1 MEDRDRA
8 GHDKR
13 IAFFERMIMEDRDI
27 ANTIWMKMKGIPIP
41 DSYTD
46 KDCLEIIYRYW
57 HKAMERELP

>member
-1 MEDRDRA
+1 MD
-8 GHDKR
+8 GSIIK
-13 IAFFERMIMEDRDI
+13 MEDRDI